1 MRKTTIMKKT
11 PRERRPLLS
20 LLAAS
25 ACAALLAA
33 CAGPVPPE
41 NPGANGGTGGGA
53 SDAAGGGAPA
63 AGGTLRIASLQSD
76 LDALDPLTGYST
88 DSWEIIRA
96 LTRQLVTYPGSAKD
110 IKDDT
115 TLVPDLAKSWDV
127 SKDGKTYTFHLR
139 DGIRY
144 SGSSTREIVA
154 GDFVYA
160 IKRFCDPNKQVAAIN
175 YFQLAFSGFRDYC
188 EKFAKV
194 PPGDPAKSK
203 AFIDSHDIPGVSAP
217 DDKTLVLR
225 SDTKNYDFLSIL
237 SMNFVSPLPEEVA
250 AKYVGDSLEFR
261 KNYPSSGPYQIASYE
276 PGRSLVLKKVPG
288 YDHAGDPARKA
299 YVDEIV
305 VDFTTNS
312 EDAVVQK
319 IQSGDADLS
328 LYLDV
333 PPLSTIQQ
341 YQASNSP
348 YLHSSDSGAANFIT
362 INARPEATSP
372 GAEAL
377 RKLKV
382 RQALAYAVNKANLV
396 QAQGGKIAARP
407 LGQIITSTILG
418 HQDFDP
424 YPTPGNAGDPA
435 KAKQLLAEAGYPNGL
450 KLDAVYRVNAQ
461 FETIA
466 VTLKADLAKAG
477 IELNLI
483 PVPPAQSSAYL
494 QDPKSRWDV
503 FLSASFAPDWQGPST
518 RMLLGG
524 WLDSDAAPCGTGN
537 VHAICY
543 DNPELNKLAA
553 KAFPSDDPG
562 PIWAEADRLVS
573 ADLPWIPLFE
583 KRKVAITSDRV
594 RNWTWSSL
602 ATQADIT
609 NIAVGP
615 AR

>member
-1 MRKTTIMKKT
+1 MKHTTT
-11 PRERRPLLS
+11 RPHPVAAPLLTVIS
-20 LLAAS
+20 GVL
-25 ACAALLAA
+25 AALLTA
-33 CAGPVPPE
+33 CSGP
-41 NPGANGGTGGGA
+41 
-53 SDAAGGGAPA
+53 APA
-63 AGGTLRIASLQSD
+63 ATEASPAAPKSGGTLRIASLQSD

-96 LTRQLVTYPGSAKD
+96 LTRQLVTYPGSGTD

-115 TLVPDLAKSWDV
+115 KLVPDLAKSWDV
-127 SKDGKTYTFHLR
+127 GDGGKTYTFHLR
-139 DGIRY
+139 DNIKY

-175 YFQLAFSGFRDYC
+175 YFQLAFSGFSEYC
-188 EKFAKV
+188 ERFAKV
-194 PPGDPAKSK
+194 PAGDPAKSK
-203 AFIDSHDIPGVSAP
+203 AFIDGNEISGVSAP

-250 AKYVGDSLEFR
+250 SKYVGDSLEFR
-261 KNYPSSGPYQIASYE
+261 KNYPSSGPYQIGGYE
-276 PGRSLVLKKVPG
+276 PGRSLVLKKVAG
-288 YDHAGDPARKA
+288 YDHAADPARKA
-299 YVDEIV
+299 YVDQII

-333 PPLSTIQQ
+333 PPLTTIQQ
-341 YQASNSP
+341 YQSQNSPNLHVSNSG
-348 YLHSSDSGAANFIT
+348 SANFIT
-362 INARPEATSP
+362 FNARPSVTSP
-372 GAEAL
+372 GAKAL
-377 RKLKV
+377 REPKV

-418 HQDFDP
+418 HEPFDP
-424 YPTPGNAGDPA
+424 YATPGSAGDPA
-435 KAKQLLAEAGYPNGL
+435 KAKQLLVEAGHPQGL
-450 KLDAVYRVNAQ
+450 KLDAVYSVNAQ
-461 FETIA
+461 NETIA

-477 IELNLI
+477 IELDLI
-483 PVPPAQSSAYL
+483 PIPAAQFSAYL
-494 QDPKSRWDV
+494 QDAKSRWDV
-503 FLSASFAPDWQGPST
+503 SLSGTFAPDWQGPST

-524 WLDSDAAPCGTGN
+524 WLNSDAAPCGTGN

-543 DNPELNKLAA
+543 KNPELNKLAA

-562 PIWAEADRLVS
+562 PIWAQADKLVS

-602 ATQADIT
+602 ATHADIT
-609 NIAVGP
+609 NISVGP
-615 AR
+615 AS

>member
-1 MRKTTIMKKT
+1 MTKTS
-11 PRERRPLLS
+11 PLRRLFAPLL
-20 LLAAS
+20 AMS
-25 ACAALLAA
+25 AAALLTA
-33 CAGPVPPE
+33 CSGPVAPAAGGE
-41 NPGANGGTGGGA
+41 NGGTSGA
-53 SDAAGGGAPA
+53 VPR
-63 AGGTLRIASLQSD
+63 GGTLRIASLQSD

-88 DSWEIIRA
+88 DSWQIIRA
-96 LTRQLVTYPGSAKD
+96 LTRQLVTYPGSRTD

-115 TLVPDLAKSWDV
+115 ELVPDLAESWDV
-127 SKDGKTYTFHLR
+127 SDDGRTYTFHLR
-139 DGIRY
+139 DNIRY

-154 GDFVYA
+154 ADFVYA

-175 YFQLAFSGFRDYC
+175 YFELAFSGFSEYC

-203 AFIDSHDIPGVSAP
+203 AFIDGHDISGVSAP
-217 DDKTLVLR
+217 DDKTLVLK
-225 SDTKNYDFLSIL
+225 SDTKNYDFLAIL
-237 SMNFVSPLPEEVA
+237 SMNFVSPLPEEVVS
-250 AKYVGDSLEFR
+250 KYVGDSLEFR
-261 KNYPSSGPYQIASYE
+261 ENYPSSGPYQIESYE

-299 YVDEIV
+299 YVDRIE
-305 VDFTTNS
+305 VDFTANS

-341 YQASNSP
+341 YQARNSP
-348 YLHSSDSGAANFIT
+348 NLHASDSGAANFIT
-362 INARPEATSP
+362 FNARPGVTSP

-377 RKLKV
+377 RELKV

-396 QAQGGKIAARP
+396 QAQGGAIAAKP

-418 HQDFDP
+418 HEPFDP

-435 KAKQLLAEAGYPNGL
+435 KARRLLAEAGHPDGL

-466 VTLKADLAKAG
+466 VTLKEDLARAG

-483 PVPPAQSSAYL
+483 PVPVAQFSAYL

-503 FLSASFAPDWQGPST
+503 SLSSSFAPDWQGPST

-524 WLDSDAAPCGTGN
+524 WLNSDAAPCGTGN

-553 KAFPSDDPG
+553 QAFSSDDPA
-562 PIWAEADRLVS
+562 PIWAKADKLVS

-609 NIAVGP
+609 NIAVSP
-615 AR
+615 AD